1 MNIRIYQVNMSRDV
15 NNVGFASYENLE
27 KWQGTSAID
36 SSIYDKVFS
45 GEVKCKTLE
54 DVYVKFN
61 QHHPRGYKLCHR
73 FVGVRDFHFLRIFTN
88 RNEQNFY
95 LFALR

>member
-36 SSIYDKVFS
+36 STIYDKVFE
-45 GEVKCKTLE
+45 G
-54 DVYVKFN
+54 DVDW
-61 QHHPRGYKLCHR
+61 Q
-73 FVGVRDFHFLRIFTN
+73 I
-88 RNEQNFY
+88 
-95 LFALR
+95 A

>member
-54 DVYVKFN
+54 DLKNYILEHYN
-61 QHHPRGYKLCHR
+61 EIQDYDGLCYSNH
-73 FVGVRDFHFLRIFTN
+73 
-88 RNEQNFY
+88 E
-95 LFALR
+95 LFDELLESIDDNLKKAA